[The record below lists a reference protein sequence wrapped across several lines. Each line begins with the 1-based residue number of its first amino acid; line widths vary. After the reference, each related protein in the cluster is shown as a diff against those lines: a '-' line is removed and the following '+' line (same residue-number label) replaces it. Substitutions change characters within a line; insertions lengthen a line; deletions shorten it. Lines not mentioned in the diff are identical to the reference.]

1 MDPIKIYFAVASRV
15 WYILLNILFI
25 SMYYYYYNIILSSKR
40 AEYIINIINTYIII
54 N

>member
-25 SMYYYYYNIILSSKR
+25 NIIITITLYFR
-40 AEYIINIINTYIII
+40 QNVYY
-54 N
+54 